1 MKNTR
6 AATPRRSHER
16 PQPPETPEGAAWEL
30 FMEIRRLEEKDAQG
44 RGSNEPL
51 RARLLDL
58 YAECLAV
65 TICRRGTGAG
75 AALH

>member
-1 MKNTR
+1 MSARNR
-6 AATPRRSHER
+6 PRRR
-16 PQPPETPEGAAWEL
+16 KAAWEL

>member
-16 PQPPETPEGAAWEL
+16 PQPPETPEGGLGAVHGDPAP
-30 FMEIRRLEEKDAQG
+30 EEKDAQG